1 MNERIFFLAYKLP
14 SLAIGAFIIIMSL
27 FIVLFAQGCVKTL
40 QTQDSKQSASVYY
53 SSSSSALAA
62 GLDEGA
68 HAIGEDLG
76 QASKVA
82 EGGLQHVSAMAA
94 KGMQLT
100 ITGASI
106 AFTSFVHSAQSVVL
120 GIGRSIAFTATT
132 AANAVLF
139 VFKVPLNVYG
149 FVAHSK
155 VASSI
160 IAPSAHEHGNV
171 PIIDPNDPALLAA
184 QKALPA
190 IDPATLVSTPEAPQE
205 IVWPMHG
212 AITTY
217 FGEHGR
223 YYHPTHTGIDIS
235 DGKRSGVTPIKA
247 YRRGTV
253 TAAGRDT
260 SGGLGNRV
268 IVDHGNGVT
277 SVYGHMYSVAV
288 EVGQAVDTTTTLGTE
303 GSTGVS
309 TGTHLH
315 FEIHINGQAAD
326 PLLFIAGR
334 P

>member
-27 FIVLFAQGCVKTL
+27 FIVLFAQGCMKTL
-40 QTQDSKQSASVYY
+40 QTDDIKKPASVYY

-68 HAIGEDLG
+68 HAIGEDLS
-76 QASKVA
+76 QAADVA
-82 EGGLQHVSAMAA
+82 NGGLQHVSAMAS
-94 KGMQLT
+94 KGARIAAEGAT
-100 ITGASI
+100 IAV
-106 AFTSFVHSAQSVVL
+106 TSFMHGAQSVVL
-120 GIGRSIAFTATT
+120 SIGRSIIFTAST
-132 AANAVLF
+132 AANSVLF
-139 VFKVPLNVYG
+139 VFKMPFNAYG
-149 FVAHSK
+149 FIAHSK

-190 IDPATLVSTPEAPQE
+190 IDPATLVSTPTAPQE

-247 YRRGTV
+247 YRSGTV
-253 TAAGRDT
+253 MAAGRDT
-260 SGGLGNRV
+260 DGGLGNRV

-277 SVYGHMYSVAV
+277 SVYGHLYSIAV
-288 EVGQAVDTTTTLGTE
+288 EVGQAVNTTTTLGTE

-326 PLLFIAGR
+326 PLLFISGR